1 MTIRRLKT
9 GCDLFVG
16 RTRMKT
22 ENKVCPRCG
31 KTYTGYPAVSRNG
44 LGDICP
50 RCGMVEALEA
60 AGFNNPEQKVDEM
73 LRTVQHSDF
82 S

>member
-1 MTIRRLKT
+1 MTERN
-9 GCDLFVG
+9 
-16 RTRMKT
+16 
-22 ENKVCPRCG
+22 EKVCPRCG
-31 KTYTGYPAVSRNG
+31 QTYTEPPAVSRNG

-73 LRTVQHSDF
+73 LHTVQHGDF